1 MSSLAAKDKV
11 VLLKFLTQRG
21 AALKVNRMPTGG
33 ARGFGV
39 GERVINEQALC
50 RLSLKFAAGDGKG
63 FRIRLRRMNQ
73 MRGDSAMKEPE

>member
-1 MSSLAAKDKV
+1 MSSLAAKDEV

-39 GERVINEQALC
+39 DERVVNEQALG
-50 RLSLKFAAGDGKG
+50 RISLEFAAGDVKS

-73 MRGDSAMKEPE
+73 MRGDGAMKEPE